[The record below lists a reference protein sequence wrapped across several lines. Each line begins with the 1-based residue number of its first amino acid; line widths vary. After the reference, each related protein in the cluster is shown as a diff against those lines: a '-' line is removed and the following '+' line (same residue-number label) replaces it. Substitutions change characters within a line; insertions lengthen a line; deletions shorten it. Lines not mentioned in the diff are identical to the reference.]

1 MNNFVR
7 IGTRFINLDH
17 VREFDTKPD
26 GTVVLTFAQPS
37 GASEVFRRPE
47 EVAVW
52 KSLTTPKTGLSNLG
66 RFKSV

>member
-7 IGTRFINLDH
+7 IGTRFINLNH

-37 GASEVFRRPE
+37 GASETFRRPE

-52 KSLTTPKTGLSNLG
+52 RSLTTPKTGLSDYL
-66 RFKSV
+66 RSKSG